1 MKTST
6 CRYIHRIIPAIAM
19 ILAVAMASPQAN
31 AQIDAQFSQYYEIP
45 AYYNPAAAGE
55 IDFVNI
61 HGGTRQQW
69 VGIENAP
76 STFVLTAD
84 MPLKLFGKRFG
95 IGLMV
100 HQESIGLYKTMN
112 LGIQMAYRF
121 KLFGGQFSAGLQLGL
136 LDQSFKG
143 TDIYIPD
150 DDDFH
155 ESDDDA
161 LPQNDI
167 RGNAFDIGAGI
178 WYTHRLFW
186 AGVGATHLNSPTLTM
201 KSDNAGS
208 SGTQGDF
215 EFQAGRTLYFTAGSN
230 IKIKNTLFEVIPTM
244 LVKSDFT
251 FTTAELTARVRYN
264 RFISIGVGYRYKDAI
279 IGSLAVNFKNIY
291 VGYSYDYAT
300 SAIGKASSGSHEVI
314 VGYRLKLNMGE
325 KNKNRHKNIRIM

>member
-1 MKTST
+1 
-6 CRYIHRIIPAIAM
+6 M

-167 RGNAFDIGAGI
+167 RGNAFDMGAGI

-186 AGVGATHLNSPTLTM
+186 AGVSATHLNSPTLTM

-215 EFQAGRTLYFTAGSN
+215 EFQAGRTLY
-230 IKIKNTLFEVIPTM
+230 L
-244 LVKSDFT
+244 
-251 FTTAELTARVRYN
+251 
-264 RFISIGVGYRYKDAI
+264 
-279 IGSLAVNFKNIY
+279 SLIH
-291 VGYSYDYAT
+291 
-300 SAIGKASSGSHEVI
+300 I
-314 VGYRLKLNMGE
+314 
-325 KNKNRHKNIRIM
+325 